1 MTTGPEAIPAVV
13 ATAKANPGIWFIGV
27 DQAPCLSPAGALDP
41 KGVCAGNIAKI
52 LPRYMAITYAEDQA
66 GYLAGIVAASATRS
80 GVIGAIGG
88 TSTCGPCV
96 KYIQGYIL
104 GAKSVMQTARVKTGF
119 VSVDDV
125 RLGFSD
131 QLAGNTYA
139 TTFIKANAGL
149 DVLFQVADRTDV
161 GGLTGDG
168 IIDAACA
175 AGIDV
180 IGVDVDQHQAYPA
193 SQACILTS
201 AEKSVSASVSDSI
214 AAIAAMT
221 AVGGLTTYNAANDGI
236 SISPFYAAADK
247 LRAGTDARIAAALDG
262 MKSGSLVTC
271 PPSPQCGKTPAP
283 KLGD

>member
-1 MTTGPEAIPAVV
+1 VTTGPEAIPSVV
-13 ATAKANPGIWFIGV
+13 AMAKANKGIWFIGV
-27 DQAPCLSPAGALDP
+27 DQAPCVGAAGALDP
-41 KGVCAGNIAKI
+41 KGVCAGDIAKI

-96 KYIQGYIL
+96 KYMQGYIL
-104 GAKSVMQTARVKTGF
+104 GAKSVMPTAKVNTGF
-119 VSVDDV
+119 VSVNDA

-139 TTFIKANAGL
+139 TAFIKANAGL

-161 GGLTGDG
+161 GGLTGNG

-175 AGIDV
+175 AGIKV

-214 AAIAAMT
+214 VAIAAMT
-221 AVGGLTTYNAANDGI
+221 AVGGLTTYNVANEGI

-247 LRAGTDARIAAALDG
+247 LQAGTDARIAAALG
-262 MKSGSLVTC
+262 AMKAGSLVTC